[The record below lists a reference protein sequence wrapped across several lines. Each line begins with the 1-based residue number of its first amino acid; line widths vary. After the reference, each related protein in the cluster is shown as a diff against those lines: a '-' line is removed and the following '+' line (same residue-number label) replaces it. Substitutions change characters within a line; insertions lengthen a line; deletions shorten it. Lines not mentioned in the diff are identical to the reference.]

1 MFKTYRYLYGKYKEV
16 SEMDKSKDNWKFEK
30 GKTITIKIQD
40 SPVKITFAARK
51 NEQVADTIKSLLL
64 SVYSQNLC

>member
-1 MFKTYRYLYGKYKEV
+1 MN
-16 SEMDKSKDNWKFEK
+16 KSKDDWNFEK

-64 SVYSQNLC
+64 SVYSQKFC